1 MEASRRFFDKRRR
14 FGLLTLAF
22 LTINMASSPRLVSQQ
37 PDPRAPAQ
45 DARNTE
51 IRSTN
56 TPLPLPVFTT
66 LAAWEQRKAF
76 LRNQILIAAGLSP
89 MPQKTPLHAQVF
101 GKIQEKDYSIEK
113 VLIETLPGFYL
124 GGNLYRPRNGKA
136 KHPRILNPQGH

>member
-1 MEASRRFFDKRRR
+1 MEASRRFFDKSRR

-22 LTINMASSPRLVSQQ
+22 LTINMASIPRLVSQQ
-37 PDPRAPAQ
+37 PDLRAPAQ
-45 DARNTE
+45 DARNIE

-89 MPQKTPLHAQVF
+89 MPPEDAAPR
-101 GKIQEKDYSIEK
+101 
-113 VLIETLPGFYL
+113 PGL
-124 GGNLYRPRNGKA
+124 RQDSGEGLQ
-136 KHPRILNPQGH
+136 H